1 MEFSAEEL
9 IASVKPDLRFFKN
22 SGGGITVTGGEPLS
36 QPDFTYELLSG
47 CYALGINTILETSGQ
62 GSWEKLKMIAG
73 VCSMV
78 YFDIKIIDPAQH
90 RQWTGL
96 SNERIL
102 DNLRNLCKIEDGGR
116 KILARVP
123 CIPGINDSAESIR
136 EIALFAASLGVESM
150 QLLPY
155 NIMAGE
161 KYRWIG
167 RDYSLDKIETRNRD
181 YYEELN
187 RLVETAG
194 LTALR

>member
-1 MEFSAEEL
+1 
-9 IASVKPDLRFFKN
+9 
-22 SGGGITVTGGEPLS
+22 
-36 QPDFTYELLSG
+36 
-47 CYALGINTILETSGQ
+47 
-62 GSWEKLKMIAG
+62 MIAG

-78 YFDIKIIDPAQH
+78 YFDIKIIDPGQH

-102 DNLRNLCKIEDGGR
+102 DNLRNLCSLEERGR

-123 CIPGINDSAESIR
+123 CIPGVNDSAENIR

-187 RLVETAG
+187 RLVETTG
-194 LTALR
+194 LTVLR